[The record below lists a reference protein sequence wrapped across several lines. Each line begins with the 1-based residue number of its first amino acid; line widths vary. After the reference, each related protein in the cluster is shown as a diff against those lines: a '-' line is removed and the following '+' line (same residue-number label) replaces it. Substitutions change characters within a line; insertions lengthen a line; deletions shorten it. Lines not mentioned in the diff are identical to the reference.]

1 MTTTVAGNEIRNR
14 VANEL
19 ETSPNRCVEV
29 YGLWASAKAHLA
41 AGVAKRLGCN
51 LLIVAAGRSEADD
64 IYDDVCTFA
73 DPQSVL
79 LFPSWQVLPGDEV
92 APSDEIVSER
102 MTTLERLAFAGGR
115 TPPLCVVTHPRALV
129 QPVVPQEVLAARTVV
144 VRRGDTMAMSDL
156 HGKLADLGYE
166 RTTMVD
172 RPGEVSMRG
181 GIFDVY
187 PVSSQTPYRLEFF
200 GDEIDSIR
208 TFDPATQRSEQR
220 VDSVRVLPRS
230 EKQLVELLLRR
241 EELTAAL
248 TDYLPADT
256 LVVIDE
262 PVAVAAE
269 AEEVDQDCAGAEVTL
284 AWKEVADGLD
294 RFRQL
299 VVGQL
304 AQDTARGVRVFTE
317 TKSMSGWEGN
327 LELFWEQLRL
337 WVQDDYEVVFVCNN
351 DGERR
356 RLNELLSDK
365 GYEIDRPGSRLR
377 TTTGRLRG
385 GFSVP
390 EQRLAVLSGKELF
403 GRRYWRRPR
412 RRFRSG
418 APIYSLSDLR
428 AGDYVVHVDHGIGKY
443 LGLTRLEDKK
453 GDFLSIGYQDGDRLY
468 VPIMQIGL
476 VQKYVGVDSVAP
488 ALDKLGG
495 TAWAKTKE
503 KVGRAVKDMTAELL
517 QLYAARQTLEGFS
530 FSSDTVWQKEF
541 EDAFPYQETP
551 DQEKAILQV
560 KQDME
565 QARPMDR
572 LICGDVGYGK
582 TEVAM
587 RAAFK
592 SVMDG
597 KQVAV
602 LVPTTILA
610 QQHLETFHERFADYP
625 VIIEMLSRFRSRAE
639 QKQIVRRL
647 TEGTI
652 DIVIGTHRLFSKDV
666 QFRNLGL
673 LVVDEEQRFGVAH
686 KERLKQLRK
695 LVDVMTLSATPI
707 PRTLHLSLMG
717 IRDMSVINTP
727 PEDRIPIRTTVIGY
741 DEQIIKEAIMR
752 ELARDGQVFF
762 VHNRIDT
769 IHSVAARLE
778 RVVPK
783 ARIAVAHGRMPE
795 RELER
800 VMVNFVNRE
809 VDVLVSTTIIE
820 SGLDIPNV
828 NTIVI
833 GRADCFGLADL
844 YQLRGRVGRYK
855 HRAYAY
861 LLVPPERVLTQDARK
876 RLKTLQDF
884 TELGS
889 GFKIALRDLEIRGAG
904 NILGVEQ
911 HGRIAA
917 VGFELYCQL
926 VEDTAKQL
934 RGEEIKRPILPA
946 VDLAIEAY
954 LPDEYIPSPAQRIA
968 FYKRISAAETQE
980 QLAGLSE
987 ELRDRYGPLP
997 EAVER
1002 FMATTALRL
1011 MGADTGVE
1019 LIGRARDSLFFRF
1032 RREMEPDADT
1042 LRALLNRY
1050 ADRADFESAE
1060 NLRFVVKLAQAD
1072 ENDALTTARNVLE
1085 EIRESK

>member
-1 MTTTVAGNEIRNR
+1 MITAVAGNEIENR
-14 VANEL
+14 VVEEL
-19 ETSPNRCVEV
+19 ETSRRSCVEV
-29 YGLWASAKAHLA
+29 YGLWASAKSHLT
-41 AGVAKRLGCN
+41 AGVARRLGCN
-51 LLIVAAGRSEADD
+51 ILIVAAGRSQS
-64 IYDDVCTFA
+64 DDVHDDFCTFA
-73 DPQSVL
+73 EPERVL
-79 LFPSWQVLPGDEV
+79 LFPPWQLLPGDEV
-92 APSDEIVSER
+92 APSDEIMSER
-102 MTTLERLAFAGGR
+102 MTTLERLTFAGDG
-115 TPPLCVVTHPRALV
+115 TSPIYVVTHPRSLV
-129 QPVVPQEVLAARTVV
+129 QPVLPRELLAARTII
-144 VRRGDTMAMSDL
+144 VRRGDTMAMPDL
-156 HGKLADLGYE
+156 HRKLLDLGYE

-172 RPGEVSMRG
+172 RPGEISIRG
-181 GIFDVY
+181 GIFDIY
-187 PVSSQTPYRLEFF
+187 PVSSQMPYRLEFF
-200 GDEIDSIR
+200 GDEVDSIR
-208 TFDPATQRSEQR
+208 TFDPATQRSEER
-220 VDSVRVLPRS
+220 VETARVLPRS
-230 EKQLVELLLRR
+230 EKELIETLLRR
-241 EELTAAL
+241 GELTAAL

-262 PVAVAAE
+262 PVAVTAE
-269 AEEVDQDCAGAEVTL
+269 AEEVEQEFAGTEGTL
-284 AWKEVADGLD
+284 AWNRVIERLGL
-294 RFRQL
+294 FRQL
-299 VVGQL
+299 IVGQL
-304 AQDTARGVRVFTE
+304 AQDEARGVRVFTE

-337 WVQDDYEVVFVCNN
+337 WTQDDYEVVFVCNN

-356 RLNELLSDK
+356 RLDELLSDK

-377 TTTGRLRG
+377 TTIGKLRG

-428 AGDYVVHVDHGIGKY
+428 TGDYVVHVDHGIGKY

-453 GDFLSIGYQDGDRLY
+453 GDFLTIGYQGGDRLY

-517 QLYAARQTLEGFS
+517 ELYAARQTLEGLS
-530 FSSDTVWQKEF
+530 FPPDTVWQKEF

-551 DQEKAILQV
+551 DQGKAILHV
-560 KQDME
+560 KHDME
-565 QARPMDR
+565 QTRPMDR

-610 QQHLETFHERFADYP
+610 QQHLNTFHERFADYP

-639 QKQIVRRL
+639 QKEIVHRL
-647 TEGTI
+647 KDGAI

-666 QFRNLGL
+666 QFRDLGL

-727 PEDRIPIRTTVIGY
+727 PEDRIPIHTTIIGY
-741 DEQIIKEAIMR
+741 DEEIITEAIMR

-778 RVVPK
+778 RIVPK
-783 ARIAVAHGRMPE
+783 ASIAVAHGRMPE

-800 VMVNFVNRE
+800 VMIKFVNGE

-833 GRADCFGLADL
+833 NRADCFGLADL

-861 LLVPPERVLTQDARK
+861 LLVPAERVLTQDARK

-884 TELGS
+884 TALGS

-926 VEDTAKQL
+926 VEEAAREL
-934 RGEEIKRPILPA
+934 RGEKVEQPILPV

-954 LPDEYIPSPAQRIA
+954 LPDEYIPSPAQKIA
-968 FYKRISAAETQE
+968 FYKRMSAAGTQE
-980 QLAGLSE
+980 QLDEMSE

-997 EAVER
+997 KEVEKLI
-1002 FMATTALRL
+1002 ATTSLRL
-1011 MGADTGVE
+1011 MGADTGIE
-1019 LIGRARDSLFFRF
+1019 LIGRARDCLFFRF
-1032 RREMEPDADT
+1032 RRGTELDGNT
-1042 LRALLNRY
+1042 LRGLLNRY
-1050 ADRADFESAE
+1050 RDRADIEVAE
-1060 NLRFVVKLAQAD
+1060 RLRFAVKIADDD
-1072 ENDALTTARNVLE
+1072 ENEALTVARNVLE
-1085 EIRESK
+1085 KIREHK